1 MKSRNQANRF
11 YAIATAAVLVGVL
24 ALSITVWLFRPAQL
38 DAATLCPTSRPIAGH
53 TLVILDRSDKW
64 NPAMGDTLTQLI
76 TQAQRETKQ
85 YQKFS
90 IVSLDSRQSPHPLF
104 SVCNPGPPTLL
115 SDLYRGHRYTER
127 DFADRFVGAAER
139 VVEQV
144 SAPDEAATSP
154 IVEYV
159 HQWLGAD
166 DFDPSIPNR
175 RLILVSDMRQN
186 SSLYSMYH
194 KAEGAGLA
202 PVVQQQ
208 FGPSA
213 KGVTFDVYFVTH
225 GQDHNIDE
233 SQVRAAWDQAFRGVG
248 ATYNWRQIS

>member
-1 MKSRNQANRF
+1 MRKTRQANRF
-11 YAIATAAVLVGVL
+11 YAIATAAVLTGIL
-24 ALSITVWLFRPAQL
+24 ALSVTVWMFRPAEL
-38 DAATLCPTSRPIAGH
+38 DAATLCPTSRPITGH

-76 TQAQRETKQ
+76 TAAQRETKQ

-90 IVSLDSRQSPHPLF
+90 IVSLDSKQSSHPLF
-104 SVCNPGPPTLL
+104 SICNPGPPTFL

-139 VVEQV
+139 VVDQV
-144 SAPDEAATSP
+144 RAPDEANASP
-154 IVEYV
+154 IVEYI
-159 HQWLGAD
+159 HRWLGAD
-166 DFDPSIPNR
+166 DFDHTVPNR
-175 RLILVSDMRQN
+175 RVILVSDMRQN
-186 SSLYSMYH
+186 SSLYSMYRPG
-194 KAEGAGLA
+194 EGEGLA
-202 PVVQQQ
+202 PVVQNQ

-213 KGVTFDVYFVTH
+213 KGVLFDVYFVTH
-225 GQDHNIDE
+225 GRDHNVDE